1 MFEQSS
7 LEEATVARGW
17 SFAAS
22 LVFQAIGL
30 AGLIVLPLLNT
41 YEIDPTVW
49 ARRSFGLAVPP
60 PPPAPPPPRVRPTP
74 KPVPVRYQADFRAP
88 SAIPED
94 VAVLFDSGEVA
105 SPIAGLAAAQGPPG
119 GLGIPGSAGVLGMFP
134 TDGRTLPLPPPI
146 RVGGRIQNA
155 RILRKVQPEYPEEA
169 LAAYVTGTVKLEA
182 VIAVDGSV
190 RDVKL
195 ISGHPMLTAAAIEAV
210 SQWRYRPTRLNGQE
224 VEVVTLIDVNFNL
237 TWIDEKEM
245 KQQQRRAER
254 ERRNAR

>member
-17 SFAAS
+17 SFAGS
-22 LVFQAIGL
+22 LVLQVIGL
-30 AGLIVLPLLNT
+30 VGLILLPLLNT

-60 PPPAPPPPRVRPTP
+60 PPAPPPPRVRPAP
-74 KPVPVRYQADFRAP
+74 KPVRVRYTADFRAP
-88 SAIPED
+88 SAIPEN
-94 VAVLFDSGEVA
+94 VAVLFDSGELA
-105 SPIAGLAAAQGPPG
+105 SPIAGMAAAQGPPG
-119 GLGIPGSAGVLGMFP
+119 GLGIPGSAGVIGMFP

-146 RVGGRIQNA
+146 RVGGQIQNA
-155 RILRKVQPEYPEEA
+155 RILSKVQPEYPEEA

-210 SQWRYRPTRLNGQE
+210 SQWRYRPTKLNGQE
-224 VEVVTLIDVNFNL
+224 VEVITLIDVNFNL
-237 TWIDEKEM
+237 TLIDEKEM
-245 KQQQRRAER
+245 KQQQRRGAR
-254 ERRNAR
+254 QRRNAR

>member
-17 SFAAS
+17 SFAGS
-22 LVFQAIGL
+22 FVLQAIGL
-30 AGLIVLPLLNT
+30 AGLILLPLLNT

-60 PPPAPPPPRVRPTP
+60 PPAPPPPRVRPAP
-74 KPVPVRYQADFRAP
+74 KPVRERFKADFRAP
-88 SAIPED
+88 SAIPEK

-105 SPIAGLAAAQGPPG
+105 SPIAGLAASQGPPG
-119 GLGIPGSAGVLGMFP
+119 GLGIPGSAGVIGMFP

-155 RILRKVQPEYPEEA
+155 RILHKVQPEYPEEA

-182 VIAVDGSV
+182 MIDVNGSV

-195 ISGHPMLTAAAIEAV
+195 LSGHPMLTAAAIEAV
-210 SQWRYRPTRLNGQE
+210 SQWKYRPTRLNGQE
-224 VEVVTLIDVNFNL
+224 VEVITLIDVNFNL
-237 TWIDEKEM
+237 TVIDEKEM
-245 KQQQRRAER
+245 KQQQRRTAR